1 MGKITD
7 DGGIAIPHRIKG
19 FPYPERNC
27 LHCERPLVLEA
38 TTHIM
43 DEPMHFKAIYQCHNP
58 DCVFL
63 DNETHRS
70 YVRVYYSSEYAE
82 KMLWKMLL
90 KYPIKGRLK

>member
-7 DGGIAIPHRIKG
+7 DGGIAIPRRIDG

-27 LHCERPLVLEA
+27 PHCERTMVMEA

-43 DEPMHFKAIYQCHNP
+43 DEPAHFKAIFQCHNP
-58 DCVFL
+58 ECVFI
-63 DNETHRS
+63 DNVTHKA
-70 YVRVYYSSEYAE
+70 YIRVYYSSEYAE

-90 KYPIKGRLK
+90 QYKVQGRM